1 MSFGNQKKVDPLFNS
16 GLAYLE
22 TMTIIIRE
30 CHARSLSSDLD
41 GLYYALENL
50 YICIL
55 PRLTQEDVDK
65 LSDIKLACRTNHRNG
80 RQDSLIRS
88 SVGTHD
94 KLREWFAQM
103 HYMAHTNGLLMPDK
117 PSELEA
123 LNV

>member
-1 MSFGNQKKVDPLFNS
+1 MSFDASKKSDPLFNS

-22 TMTIIIRE
+22 TMTMIIRH
-30 CHARSLSSDLD
+30 CHSCSLSGEID

-55 PRLTQEDVDK
+55 PRLSKEDKDE
-65 LSDIKLACRTNHRNG
+65 LNDITAACRTNHRNG
-80 RQDSLIRS
+80 RDDSLIRN

-94 KLREWFAQM
+94 KLRQWFAKM
-103 HYMAHTNGLLMPDK
+103 HYLAHMNGLLMPDK

-123 LNV
+123 TGA